1 MKRLKESKM
10 RSVYE
15 IWEMVSFGP
24 GEPAQPFFLI
34 EKSDNFNTMYDKYK
48 KISKEKS
55 CVIICSKQN
64 KVVVNQGDDKKYI
77 FESPDNGKTVYRRK
91 FGDIEGR
98 ELVSE

>member
-1 MKRLKESKM
+1 M
-10 RSVYE
+10 RNIYE

-24 GEPAQPFFLI
+24 DEPAQPFFLI
-34 EKSDNFNTMYDKYK
+34 EKSDNFNIVYDRYK
-48 KISKEKS
+48 KISEKKA

-77 FESPDNGKTVYRRK
+77 FESPDDGKTVYRRK
-91 FGDIEGR
+91 FGETGKR